1 MSYQGIDYTF
11 RNTLNN
17 LISNPKLNNNNNKNN
32 NVIKTESDFD
42 IERTR
47 RKNNLKIQPHISDL
61 ENTVSLN
68 QECINNMIPLL
79 QLNQTQKNKLI
90 ASIKKIT
97 NYFNDKKAYRKKK
110 NEINSK
116 MLINKQIIEEIKRR
130 RDEGYLMYKEQMTN
144 LSESVTKKTSL
155 VKQFQKKFSE
165 VEIFIQRESQTEE
178 HIDKYGKWKTFT
190 VIPFMKRNEDILKK
204 KCFYEEEINKRKKE
218 IKNLEKENEV
228 LKDNNEINNI
238 SILYGPVGY
247 GFRSWNDD
255 SNSIR
260 RINRLPYIHKEIME
274 YGLKYCDKFY
284 LTSNDPATCDPM
296 DLITDCLNKVND
308 CDKIKVIVDRKEAI
322 KQMILDSEENDV
334 IYIAGRGDRKVFC
347 KNEYDMDI
355 YKDSDVVL
363 EVINNE
369 RCN

>member
-17 LISNPKLNNNNNKNN
+17 LITNQKANNISKDNKNN
-32 NVIKTESDFD
+32 TINIENNTD
-42 IERTR
+42 IERIR
-47 RKNNLKIQPHISDL
+47 RKNNLKIQQHISDL

-130 RDEGYLMYKEQMTN
+130 RDEGYLMYKEQTSN

-165 VEIFIQRESQTEE
+165 VEIFIQRESQTDE
-178 HIDKYGKWKTFT
+178 HIEKYGKWKTFT

-204 KCFYEEEINKRKKE
+204 KCFYEEEVNKKKKE
-218 IKNLEKENEV
+218 IENLEKENGL
-228 LKDNNEINNI
+228 LKYKNEININNINDTNIIKEYYEKIMDINKKENELMKCYLNIISENNFKKEIIPTFKSKNPIVNLDIDVKLFEPKKAQNIEIVEQIQEIAPPIGDNWLDPEKEGNI
-238 SILYGPVGY
+238 SDI
-247 GFRSWNDD
+247 
-255 SNSIR
+255 
-260 RINRLPYIHKEIME
+260 EIE
-274 YGLKYCDKFY
+274 K
-284 LTSNDPATCDPM
+284 
-296 DLITDCLNKVND
+296 
-308 CDKIKVIVDRKEAI
+308 
-322 KQMILDSEENDV
+322 
-334 IYIAGRGDRKVFC
+334 
-347 KNEYDMDI
+347 
-355 YKDSDVVL
+355 
-363 EVINNE
+363 
-369 RCN
+369 

>member
-17 LISNPKLNNNNNKNN
+17 LISNPKLNNNNKNN
-32 NVIKTESDFD
+32 NIIKTESDFD

-47 RKNNLKIQPHISDL
+47 RKNNLKIQQHISDL

-79 QLNQTQKNKLI
+79 KLKESEKNKLI
-90 ASIKKIT
+90 TSIKKIT
-97 NYFNDKKAYRKKK
+97 NYFNEKKNYRKKK

-204 KCFYEEEINKRKKE
+204 KCFYEEEVNKKKTE
-218 IKNLEKENEV
+218 IENLEKENAK
-228 LKDNNEINNI
+228 LKDKNAIKINLNDNNNMIKEYYEKMIDINKKENNLMKCYLNIIAENNFKKEIIPTFKSKNPISNLDIDVKLFEPKNIQKIEIVEPIQEIAPPEEDNWLDPEKDGNI
-238 SILYGPVGY
+238 SDIE
-247 GFRSWNDD
+247 
-255 SNSIR
+255 
-260 RINRLPYIHKEIME
+260 KE
-274 YGLKYCDKFY
+274 K
-284 LTSNDPATCDPM
+284 
-296 DLITDCLNKVND
+296 
-308 CDKIKVIVDRKEAI
+308 
-322 KQMILDSEENDV
+322 
-334 IYIAGRGDRKVFC
+334 
-347 KNEYDMDI
+347 
-355 YKDSDVVL
+355 
-363 EVINNE
+363 
-369 RCN
+369 

>member
-17 LISNPKLNNNNNKNN
+17 LITNQKANNISKDNKNN
-32 NVIKTESDFD
+32 TINIENNTD
-42 IERTR
+42 IERIR
-47 RKNNLKIQPHISDL
+47 RKNNLKIQQHISDL

-130 RDEGYLMYKEQMTN
+130 RDEGYLMYKEQTSN

-165 VEIFIQRESQTEE
+165 VEIFIQRESQTDE
-178 HIDKYGKWKTFT
+178 HIEKYGKWKTFT

-204 KCFYEEEINKRKKE
+204 KCFYEEEVNKKKKE
-218 IKNLEKENEV
+218 IENLEKENGL
-228 LKDNNEINNI
+228 LKYKNEININNINDTNIVKEYYEKIMDINKKENELMKCYLNIISENNFKKEIIPTFKSKNPIVNLDIDVKLFEPKKAQNIEIVEQIQEIAPPIEDNWLDPEKEGNI
-238 SILYGPVGY
+238 SDI
-247 GFRSWNDD
+247 
-255 SNSIR
+255 
-260 RINRLPYIHKEIME
+260 EIE
-274 YGLKYCDKFY
+274 K
-284 LTSNDPATCDPM
+284 
-296 DLITDCLNKVND
+296 
-308 CDKIKVIVDRKEAI
+308 
-322 KQMILDSEENDV
+322 
-334 IYIAGRGDRKVFC
+334 
-347 KNEYDMDI
+347 
-355 YKDSDVVL
+355 
-363 EVINNE
+363 
-369 RCN
+369 

>member
-17 LISNPKLNNNNNKNN
+17 LISNPKLNNNNKNN
-32 NVIKTESDFD
+32 NIIKTESDFD

-47 RKNNLKIQPHISDL
+47 RKNNLKIQQHISDL

-79 QLNQTQKNKLI
+79 KLKESEKNKLI
-90 ASIKKIT
+90 TSIKKIT
-97 NYFNDKKAYRKKK
+97 NYFNEKKNYRKKK

-204 KCFYEEEINKRKKE
+204 KCFYEEEVNKKKTE
-218 IKNLEKENEV
+218 IENLEKENAK
-228 LKDNNEINNI
+228 LKDKNAIKIKLNDNNNMIKEYYEKMIDINKKENNLMKCYLNIISENNFKKEIIPTFKSKNPISNLDIDVKLFEPKNIQKIEIVEPIQEIAPPEEDNWLDPEKDGNI
-238 SILYGPVGY
+238 SDIE
-247 GFRSWNDD
+247 
-255 SNSIR
+255 
-260 RINRLPYIHKEIME
+260 KE
-274 YGLKYCDKFY
+274 K
-284 LTSNDPATCDPM
+284 
-296 DLITDCLNKVND
+296 
-308 CDKIKVIVDRKEAI
+308 
-322 KQMILDSEENDV
+322 
-334 IYIAGRGDRKVFC
+334 
-347 KNEYDMDI
+347 
-355 YKDSDVVL
+355 
-363 EVINNE
+363 
-369 RCN
+369 

>member
-17 LISNPKLNNNNNKNN
+17 LITNQKANNISKDNKNN
-32 NVIKTESDFD
+32 TINIENNTDTER
-42 IERTR
+42 IR
-47 RKNNLKIQPHISDL
+47 RKNNLKIQQHISDL

-130 RDEGYLMYKEQMTN
+130 RDEGYLMYKEQTSN

-165 VEIFIQRESQTEE
+165 VEIFIQRESQTDE
-178 HIDKYGKWKTFT
+178 HIEKYGKWKTFT

-204 KCFYEEEINKRKKE
+204 KCFYEEEVNKKKKE
-218 IKNLEKENEV
+218 IENLEKENGL
-228 LKDNNEINNI
+228 LKYKNEININNINDTNIIKEYYEKIMDINKKENELMKCYLNIISENNFKKEIIPTFKSKNPIVNLDIDVKLFEPKKAQNIEIVEQIQEIAPPIEDNWLDPEKEGNI
-238 SILYGPVGY
+238 SDI
-247 GFRSWNDD
+247 
-255 SNSIR
+255 
-260 RINRLPYIHKEIME
+260 EIE
-274 YGLKYCDKFY
+274 K
-284 LTSNDPATCDPM
+284 
-296 DLITDCLNKVND
+296 
-308 CDKIKVIVDRKEAI
+308 
-322 KQMILDSEENDV
+322 
-334 IYIAGRGDRKVFC
+334 
-347 KNEYDMDI
+347 
-355 YKDSDVVL
+355 
-363 EVINNE
+363 
-369 RCN
+369 

>member
-17 LISNPKLNNNNNKNN
+17 LISNQNLNNNKNN
-32 NVIKTESDFD
+32 NNIIKTESDFD

-47 RKNNLKIQPHISDL
+47 RKNNLKIQQHISDL

-79 QLNQTQKNKLI
+79 KLKESEKNKLI
-90 ASIKKIT
+90 NSIKKIT
-97 NYFNDKKAYRKKK
+97 NYFNEKKNYRKKK

-165 VEIFIQRESQTEE
+165 VEIFIQRESQTED

-204 KCFYEEEINKRKKE
+204 KCFYEEEVNKKKKE
-218 IKNLEKENEV
+218 IENLERENEK
-228 LKDNNEINNI
+228 LKDKNEINISLNDNNNKIKEYYEKAMDINKKENNLMKCYLNIISENNFKKEIIPTFKSKNPISNLDIDVKLFEPKNTQKIEIVEPIQEIAPPEEDNWLDPEKEGNI
-238 SILYGPVGY
+238 SDIE
-247 GFRSWNDD
+247 
-255 SNSIR
+255 
-260 RINRLPYIHKEIME
+260 KE
-274 YGLKYCDKFY
+274 K
-284 LTSNDPATCDPM
+284 
-296 DLITDCLNKVND
+296 
-308 CDKIKVIVDRKEAI
+308 
-322 KQMILDSEENDV
+322 
-334 IYIAGRGDRKVFC
+334 
-347 KNEYDMDI
+347 
-355 YKDSDVVL
+355 
-363 EVINNE
+363 
-369 RCN
+369 